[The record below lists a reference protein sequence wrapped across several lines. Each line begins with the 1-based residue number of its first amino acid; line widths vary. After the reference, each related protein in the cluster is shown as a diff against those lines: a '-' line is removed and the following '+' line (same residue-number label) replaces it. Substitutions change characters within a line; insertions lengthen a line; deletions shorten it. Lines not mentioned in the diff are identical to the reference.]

1 MSTTSDRRRHDHR
14 DPWTPT
20 PGAAVRQAATVVV
33 LRRSDAGMQV
43 LLMRRAPR
51 DGDIHSGASVFP
63 GGLLDAADAEGSALC
78 SGLDDAQASARLGLP
93 SGGLAYWFAAMRE
106 CFEEAGLLY
115 AAAQDRSHLD
125 AAQLAQIAAQRDALN
140 RRELTMAQIC
150 QRFGIHLAAERI
162 TYLAHWLTPPG
173 VPKRY
178 DTRFFVT
185 EAPELQVASQDD
197 HETDDA
203 AVADARPKALARRK
217 ELKLAPPTWKILELL
232 QRLGDVD
239 AVLAHARALGNVP
252 CIMPRLATGSK
263 GLRPVMPDE
272 PAYAEIGRIDPEG
285 QGHASYELAPAMRG
299 AAVAAADPRH
309 RRQRQHHD
317 RAGHQLL
324 PDRRRRLR
332 NEWAALDPGPLE
344 RRACAGHRRCGAG
357 PDPLDL
363 RHAHAQGPF
372 AGGAGVEGAH
382 RRGAARHGRAA
393 RRMAGHR
400 FRARRAA
407 APAAS
412 VFELPGDSTLRVV
425 HTPGHAGNHL
435 CYLLDEERM
444 LFTGDHVMQGSTVV
458 INPPDG
464 DMGAYLRSLRELM
477 ELELDWLA
485 PGHGFLMPQ
494 PRQAMQ
500 QIVDH
505 RLKREAKVLRA
516 FARRRHAVDG
526 RTAGRGLRRRA
537 AEAARDGA
545 ALAAGASAEAARR
558 RADRGDRQRHLE
570 EVTVAGKGSPA
581 PSTAP
586 RPTHKHLI
594 LRTPTRIRRAC
605 ASELPAGRCD
615 PRRSRN
621 TCRSSR

>member
-1 MSTTSDRRRHDHR
+1 MSTPPDSAPHTISSVQ
-14 DPWTPT
+14 WTPT

-63 GGLLDAADAEGSALC
+63 GGLLDAADAEGCALC

-93 SGGLAYWFAAMRE
+93 SGALAYWFAALRE

-125 AAQLAQIAAQRDALN
+125 AAQLALIATQRDALN
-140 RRELTMAQIC
+140 RRELTMASIC
-150 QRFGIHLAAERI
+150 QRFGIHLAADRI
-162 TYLAHWLTPPG
+162 VYLDHWLTPPG

-197 HETDDA
+197 HETDA
-203 AVADARPKALARRK
+203 QLWLTPAEALERRK

-239 AVLAHARALGNVP
+239 AVLAHARALPSVP

-272 PAYAEIGRIDPEG
+272 PPYAEIGRVDPEG
-285 QGHASYELAPAMRG
+285 HGHASYDLAPASPLRLSPRLIRIT
-299 AAVAAADPRH
+299 ADNGSIMTGP
-309 RRQRQHHD
+309 
-317 RAGHQLL
+317 GTNCYLIGGGE
-324 PDRRRRLR
+324 R
-332 NEWAALDPGPLE
+332 NEWAALDPGPLSDAHVQAIVDAAPGPI
-344 RRACAGHRRCGAG
+344 RWIFVTHTHKDHSPAAQALKARTGAALHGMAALHAEWQDTDFQPDVPLSGGEVFHLPG
-357 PDPLDL
+357 PDT
-363 RHAHAQGPF
+363 G
-372 AGGAGVEGAH
+372 
-382 RRGAARHGRAA
+382 
-393 RRMAGHR
+393 
-400 FRARRAA
+400 
-407 APAAS
+407 
-412 VFELPGDSTLRVV
+412 STLRVI

-435 CYLLDEERM
+435 CYLLDEERL

-477 ELELDWLA
+477 QLELEWLA

-505 RLKREAKVLRA
+505 RLKREAKVLKA
-516 FARRRHAVDG
+516 FASGGAMAVDE
-526 RTAGRGLRRRA
+526 L
-537 AEAARDGA
+537 
-545 ALAAGASAEAARR
+545 LASVYDDVPPKLHAMARR
-558 RADRGDRQRHLE
+558 SLQAHLLKLRDDGRIAE
-570 EVTVAGKGSPA
+570 E
-581 PSTAP
+581 
-586 RPTHKHLI
+586 
-594 LRTPTRIRRAC
+594 
-605 ASELPAGRCD
+605 PAGHWAL
-615 PRRSRN
+615 N
-621 TCRSSR
+621 GA

>member
-1 MSTTSDRRRHDHR
+1 MSTPPDSAPHTISSVQ
-14 DPWTPT
+14 WTPT

-51 DGDIHSGASVFP
+51 DGDIHSGASFFP
-63 GGLLDAADAEGSALC
+63 GGLLDAADAEGCALC

-93 SGGLAYWFAAMRE
+93 SGGLAYWFAALRE

-125 AAQLAQIAAQRDALN
+125 AAQLALIATQRDALN
-140 RRELTMAQIC
+140 RRELTMASIC
-150 QRFGIHLAAERI
+150 QRFGIHLAADRI
-162 TYLAHWLTPPG
+162 VYLDHWLTPPG

-197 HETDDA
+197 HETDA
-203 AVADARPKALARRK
+203 QLWLTPAEALERRK

-239 AVLAHARALGNVP
+239 AVLAHARALPSVP

-272 PAYAEIGRIDPEG
+272 PPYAEIGRVDPEG
-285 QGHASYELAPAMRG
+285 HGHASYDLAPASPLRLSPRLIRIT
-299 AAVAAADPRH
+299 ADNGSIMTGP
-309 RRQRQHHD
+309 
-317 RAGHQLL
+317 GTNCYLIGGGE
-324 PDRRRRLR
+324 R
-332 NEWAALDPGPLE
+332 NEWAALDPGPLSDAHVQAIVDAAPGPI
-344 RRACAGHRRCGAG
+344 RWIFVTHTHKDHSPAAQALKARTGAALHGMAALHAEWQDTDFQPDVPLSGGEVFHLPG
-357 PDPLDL
+357 PDT
-363 RHAHAQGPF
+363 G
-372 AGGAGVEGAH
+372 
-382 RRGAARHGRAA
+382 
-393 RRMAGHR
+393 
-400 FRARRAA
+400 
-407 APAAS
+407 
-412 VFELPGDSTLRVV
+412 STLRVI

-435 CYLLDEERM
+435 CYLLDEERL
-444 LFTGDHVMQGSTVV
+444 LFTCDHVMQGSTVV

-477 ELELDWLA
+477 QLELEWLA

-505 RLKREAKVLRA
+505 RLKREAKVLKA
-516 FARRRHAVDG
+516 FASGGAMAVDE
-526 RTAGRGLRRRA
+526 L
-537 AEAARDGA
+537 
-545 ALAAGASAEAARR
+545 LASVYDDVPPKLHAMARR
-558 RADRGDRQRHLE
+558 SLQAHLLKLRDDGRIAE
-570 EVTVAGKGSPA
+570 E
-581 PSTAP
+581 
-586 RPTHKHLI
+586 
-594 LRTPTRIRRAC
+594 
-605 ASELPAGRCD
+605 PAGHWAL
-615 PRRSRN
+615 N
-621 TCRSSR
+621 GA